1 MGDTVVIDGEMSL
14 LTALDADMS
23 LLIPEQGECGIVTAF
38 REYPAY
44 TGPVEF
50 TPSEEAQ
57 TIDAAGKAV
66 LENLVIDPIPN
77 NDGLITWDGSVITV
91 S

>member
-1 MGDTVVIDGEMSL
+1 MFDTVVIDGEMSL
-14 LTALDADMS
+14 FTSLDGDVS
-23 LLIPEQGECGIVTAF
+23 LILPEAGEMGVVTAF

-44 TGPVEF
+44 TGPLEF
-50 TPSEEAQ
+50 TPSEEQQ

-66 LENLVIDPIPN
+66 LENLVINPIPN
-77 NDGLITWDGSVITV
+77 NYGLITWDGRVITV